1 MKKQYLLTAIV
12 AIFLF
17 FGVFTSNASA
27 AGIASYYIG
36 PGETYMVP
44 LDGQDRLIKND
55 NAYAIYV
62 PVRTLAEQQSF
73 LNNSF
78 AGVVICPYMLFDL
91 RDGQQYPVAV
101 IGSQCWMAKN
111 LNFNPGGAG
120 SWCYNN
126 NSSYCY
132 QHGRLYDQP
141 TAINAHVCPSGWKL
155 PTDAD
160 YYTLE
165 SHFAAGTCDA
175 ARIGWGCEP
184 AGVELKNGVFRAP
197 LPPSGYRE
205 YPSGFFRDLGYY
217 TYFWSSTAEGT
228 IAFFRSLGFEYGV
241 RRAYINRG
249 FGYSVR
255 CLKE

>member
-141 TAINAHVCPSGWKL
+141 TAINAHVCPSGWRL

-165 SHFAAGTCDA
+165 SHFAAGTCNA
-175 ARIGWGCEP
+175 ARIGWDCDP
-184 AGVELKNGVFRAP
+184 AGGILRQGEFQALM
-197 LPPSGYRE
+197 SGYRH
-205 YPSGFFRDLGYY
+205 YSGAFYDFGYHA
-217 TYFWSSTAEGT
+217 YFWSSTST
-228 IAFFRSLGFEYGV
+228 WLRHLYYGYSTV
-241 RRAYINRG
+241 LRDHGYTAS
-249 FGYSVR
+249 GYSVR